1 MEEEAYSWE
10 NWHLHMEMDCENED
24 DFLRDILQPPPAPAF
39 SSETDHSSHNSLMAT
54 SSDGAV
60 LSKTPRRLCSSPKT
74 FILSF
79 DNSTMVPATSEH
91 CLPSSS
97 NNNSAQKV
105 AAKRALSPEAGARP
119 NKKARSSSQ
128 TVDHI
133 MAERRR
139 RQELTEKFITLS
151 ATIPGLNKTDKA
163 SVLGAAIDYVKE
175 LKERVQRLEKED
187 ERRSIVKKRGPSGN
201 GNDTES
207 IILPEME
214 ARVMGKEALIEIHC
228 EKQNGIE
235 LKLLEHLESLHLNIT
250 ASSVLPF
257 GNSALCITITAQ
269 MGEAYNMTVD
279 ELVKNVKEVFSES
292 NVLRVDSDPY

>member
-60 LSKTPRRLCSSPKT
+60 LSNFSKTPRRLCSSPKT

-79 DNSTMVPATSEH
+79 DNSTMVPATPEP

-97 NNNSAQKV
+97 NNNSAGKV
-105 AAKRALSPEAGARP
+105 AAKRVLSPEAGAWP
-119 NKKARSSSQ
+119 NKKVRSSSQ

-151 ATIPGLNKTDKA
+151 ATIPGLNKRDKA
-163 SVLGAAIDYVKE
+163 SVLEAAIDYLKE
-175 LKERVQRLEKED
+175 LKERVQELEKE
-187 ERRSIVKKRGPSGN
+187 EKRRSVVKRGN
-201 GNDTES
+201 ENTES
-207 IILPEME
+207 IFLPEME
-214 ARVMGKEALIEIHC
+214 ARVMGNEALIEIHC

-235 LKLLEHLESLHLNIT
+235 LKLLEHLESLHLTVT
-250 ASSVLPF
+250 ATSVLPF
-257 GNSALCITITAQ
+257 GNSALCITIIAQ
-269 MGEAYNMTVD
+269 IGDEYKMIVD
-279 ELVKNVKEVFSES
+279 DLMKSLRQELSVLS
-292 NVLRVDSDPY
+292 NSDPY